1 MKRVDY
7 QRNTHKCAYN
17 FRQLP
22 SSLLEEGKIEGE
34 GEREGGFENWSTL
47 LDFA

>member
-1 MKRVDY
+1 MKGIDY
-7 QRNTHKCAYN
+7 QRHTHKCAYN

-22 SSLLEEGKIEGE
+22 SSPMEEKRIEE
-34 GEREGGFENWSTL
+34 VGGFENWSTV